1 MSYTLPNIDEIEADL
16 LAPYA
21 QFSNKSFGRIFPEE
35 RHFMRSEFQRDR
47 DRIIHSSSFRRLEYK
62 TQVFLY
68 HYDDN
73 FRTRLTHSLEVAQ
86 VARSIAKILRLNV
99 ELSEA
104 IALAHDLGHSP
115 FGHAGEKVLKNLM
128 ADEGGFDHN
137 QHTIRIVETLEK
149 RYPEFD
155 GLNLSYEVKEGLA
168 KHRHIRFLPPE
179 GIDRS
184 GFQQSS
190 LEAQLVDIS
199 DSIAYNSH
207 DLDDGLSS
215 GLITFGQLKETELWQ
230 EGQKSVEKRY
240 QNLDETVLRYQVV
253 RHIINAQVSDLVE
266 QAISRLNQF
275 DIETVDDVRHCSE
288 KIVRFSPEMQKKD
301 SELRSFLKRNLYQ
314 THDMKSLEFKVNRIL
329 TTLFEA
335 YDAEPHLLPEKVF
348 HIIER
353 EDESRKRT
361 ICDYIAGMT
370 DRFAIDSYKK
380 VTDPTDLV

>member
-1 MSYTLPNIDEIEADL
+1 MSYTLPDIDAIEADL
-16 LAPYA
+16 LAGYA
-21 QFSNKSFGRIFPEE
+21 QFSNRSFGRLFPEE
-35 RHFMRSEFQRDR
+35 PHFMRSEFQRDR

-86 VARSIAKILRLNV
+86 VARSVAKILRLNV

-115 FGHAGEKVLKNLM
+115 FGHAGEKVLKKLM
-128 ADEGGFDHN
+128 EDEGGFDHN

-168 KHRHIRFLPPE
+168 KHTHITFVVPE
-179 GIDRS
+179 GVNRN
-184 GFQQSS
+184 GFKQSS
-190 LEAQLVDIS
+190 LEAQLVDVS

-215 GLITFGQLKETELWQ
+215 GLITFGQLEETQLWKE
-230 EGQKSVEKRY
+230 GRKSVEERY
-240 QNLDETVLRYQVV
+240 TNLDETVLRYQVV
-253 RHIINAQVSDLVE
+253 RHIINAQVSDIVNMS
-266 QAISRLNQF
+266 IKHLNDFQ
-275 DIETVDDVRHCSE
+275 ITSVSDVRHCSE
-288 KIVRFSPEMQKKD
+288 KIVRFSSEMKEKD
-301 SELRSFLKRNLYQ
+301 NELRRFLQKNLYQ
-314 THDMKSLEFKVNRIL
+314 THEMKSLEYKVSRIL
-329 TTLFEA
+329 ETLFNA
-335 YDAEPHLLPEKVF
+335 YLAEPHLLPEKVF
-348 HIIER
+348 YATENGK
-353 EDESRKRT
+353 ESKKRV

-370 DRFAIDSYKK
+370 DRFAIDSYRKI
-380 VTDPTDLV
+380 TDPTDLV